1 MAQSRH
7 RHKHAHHHAH
17 HSHHPHPVTGPR
29 QHAQRKA
36 VSIMMI
42 FMGVLGLFV
51 AYVSAGPDLLWLT
64 VGLVVGIVAGF
75 FVGRSMDRT
84 ANNKAGK

>member
-17 HSHHPHPVTGPR
+17 PPHPGAGSR
-29 QHAQRKA
+29 HQAQRRA
-36 VSIMMI
+36 ISIMMI

-51 AYVSAGPDLLWLT
+51 AYVSAGPDLLWLA
-64 VGLVVGIVAGF
+64 VGLIIGVATGF
-75 FVGRSMDRT
+75 LVGRSMD
-84 ANNKAGK
+84 KAASK

>member
-17 HSHHPHPVTGPR
+17 PPHPGVGSR
-29 QHAQRKA
+29 HQAQRKA
-36 VSIMMI
+36 ISIMMI

-64 VGLVVGIVAGF
+64 VGLIIGGATGF
-75 FVGRSMDRT
+75 LVGRSMDRA
-84 ANNKAGK
+84 ANK

>member
-7 RHKHAHHHAH
+7 RHKHAHHQVHP
-17 HSHHPHPVTGPR
+17 PHPAAGTR
-29 QHAQRKA
+29 HQAQRKA
-36 VSIMMI
+36 VTIMMI

-51 AYVSAGPDLLWLT
+51 AYVSAGPDLLWLAIGLA
-64 VGLVVGIVAGF
+64 VGVAGGF

-84 ANNKAGK
+84 ARK

>member
-17 HSHHPHPVTGPR
+17 PPHPTAGTR
-29 QHAQRKA
+29 HHAQRKA
-36 VSIMMI
+36 VTIMMI

-64 VGLVVGIVAGF
+64 IGLVAGVVAGF
-75 FVGRSMDRT
+75 LVGRSMDKT
-84 ANNKAGK
+84 AGK